1 MPDLSLIQ
9 ALDGMVGAPA
19 FAPANDG
26 HINRKE
32 QNIITRTATIRS
44 HFTVIIP
51 YSVYKITI
59 EKWKRTRK
67 VAYTIRAN
75 RYQGYVLSIK

>member
-1 MPDLSLIQ
+1 MPDLSLIP

-32 QNIITRTATIRS
+32 QNDITRTATIRS

-59 EKWKRTRK
+59 EKMKTYK
-67 VAYTIRAN
+67 KSSLYYYMFCQLN
-75 RYQGYVLSIK
+75 NDFYV